1 MAANCCCE
9 RRKTGCCRPAEIRWF
24 AVARRVGHMPG
35 MTDTPF
41 SLDAAHDVI
50 ARALAAGA
58 DAAEAVL
65 SRRTALSV
73 SVRLGELEEVE
84 REEARDLGL
93 RVFIGRQQAVVSA
106 SDLSE
111 PTRERLVERAVA
123 MARLAPED
131 PFAGLAPQ
139 ERLAGRDTPDLDLFD
154 PSDLSAAEL
163 EDRAREA
170 EAVAR
175 AVPGVAKSDG
185 GTAGL
190 TTGDWGLVTS
200 HGFEGR
206 HRGSAFSLS
215 ARVIAERDGAME
227 IGGEGRS
234 TRHLG
239 DLASPAEIGAV
250 AGERAVAQ
258 LGARKLSSR
267 SAPIILENRIATQII
282 GPLIGAIAGPAVA
295 RGVSFLKDRMGQQI
309 LSEAISLHD
318 DPLRLRGLGST
329 PFDDEGVAVGPS
341 RIVERG
347 VLTSWLLNTAA
358 AAQLGLE
365 TTGHASRGL
374 AGPAGVSGHN
384 LTVQPG
390 ERDLAGLMADA
401 GSGLLVT
408 SMFGPSLNPN
418 TGDWSAG
425 ISGQWFEN
433 GQIVHAVNE
442 VTIAGNLLDLYQRLV
457 PGSDLELRSSHN
469 SPSLLIDAVA
479 IAGA

>member
-1 MAANCCCE
+1 
-9 RRKTGCCRPAEIRWF
+9 
-24 AVARRVGHMPG
+24 MPT
-35 MTDTPF
+35 MTETPF
-41 SLDAAHDVI
+41 SLDAAHDVV
-50 ARALAAGA
+50 ARALASGA

-65 SRRTALSV
+65 ARRSALSV
-73 SVRLGELEEVE
+73 AVRLGDLEEVE
-84 REEARDLGL
+84 REESRDLGL
-93 RVFIGRQQAVVSA
+93 RVFIGRKQAVVSA

-111 PTRERLVERAVA
+111 PTRARLVERAVA

-131 PFAGLAPQ
+131 RFASLAPQ
-139 ERLAGRDTPDLDLFD
+139 DRLAGTDRPDLDLFD
-154 PSDLSAAEL
+154 PTDLGAEAL
-163 EDRAREA
+163 EARAREA
-170 EAVAR
+170 EDAAR
-175 AVPGVAKSDG
+175 AVPGVTKSDG
-185 GTAGL
+185 GQASI

-206 HRGSAFSLS
+206 HQGSAFSL
-215 ARVIAERDGAME
+215 AAGVIAERDGVME

-234 TRHLG
+234 TRHLS
-239 DLASPAEIGAV
+239 DLVSPGAV
-250 AGERAVAQ
+250 GTEAGHRAVAQ

-267 SAPIILENRIATQII
+267 TAPVILENRIATQLI

-295 RGVSFLKDRMGQQI
+295 RGVSFLKDRMEDQVM
-309 LSEAISLHD
+309 SDAISLVD
-318 DPLRLRGLGST
+318 DPLRPRALGST
-329 PFDDEGVAVGPS
+329 PFDDEGVAVERRS
-341 RIVERG
+341 LVDRG
-347 VLTSWLLNTAA
+347 VLTSWLLNTSS

-384 LTVQPG
+384 LNIEPG
-390 ERDLAGLMADA
+390 SRSLAELMSDA

-442 VTIAGNLLDLYQRLV
+442 VTIAGNLLALYQRLI
-457 PGSDLELRSSHN
+457 PGSDLEMRSSNN